1 MKYMM
6 IVMENPNSGSGRRYE
21 RGEPPDEKLMQAISA
36 HAEKMRKAGVLLDTG
51 GLLPSA
57 TGARLK
63 VAAGRLAIIDG
74 PFAETKEVI
83 GGFGILE
90 AGSKAEAIKLGRE
103 FMQIHVDVLGPSYEG
118 VLEIRQMFDGH
129 DCCDPTATASRVVRP
144 ESVT

>member
-6 IVMENPNSGSGRRYE
+6 MVMEDPNSATGRRYE
-21 RGEPPDEKLMQAISA
+21 KGEPPDEKLMQAIAS
-36 HAEKMRKAGVLLDTG
+36 HAEKMRRAGILVDSG
-51 GLLPSA
+51 GLLPSS

-63 VAAGRLAIIDG
+63 VAAGKLAIIDG

-90 AGSKAEAIKLGRE
+90 ASSKAEAIKLGRE
-103 FMQIHVDVLGPSYEG
+103 FMQIHVDVLGPTYEG

-129 DCCDPTATASRVVRP
+129 DCNDPATAASRTVQ
-144 ESVT
+144 SGSG